1 VNFGDEVMK
10 NVMQRRSRSISR
22 ADVAVV
28 LQHQHARFLAPLGM
42 TLLRHHHLP
51 HHPIT
56 SSPKITQNHMNPTYG
71 VPALL
76 SFFIPGLGQ
85 LIKGQI
91 LKAFLIWAV
100 GGALSFF
107 LVWTIV
113 VPFVIWAWNVYDA
126 YNDPA

>member
-1 VNFGDEVMK
+1 MK
-10 NVMQRRSRSISR
+10 
-22 ADVAVV
+22 A
-28 LQHQHARFLAPLGM
+28 
-42 TLLRHHHLP
+42 
-51 HHPIT
+51 
-56 SSPKITQNHMNPTYG
+56 TYG

-100 GGALSFF
+100 GGVVGF
-107 LVWTIV
+107 LLAWTFV

>member
-1 VNFGDEVMK
+1 MK
-10 NVMQRRSRSISR
+10 
-22 ADVAVV
+22 A
-28 LQHQHARFLAPLGM
+28 
-42 TLLRHHHLP
+42 
-51 HHPIT
+51 
-56 SSPKITQNHMNPTYG
+56 TYG

-100 GGALSFF
+100 GGVVGF
-107 LVWTIV
+107 LLAWTLI